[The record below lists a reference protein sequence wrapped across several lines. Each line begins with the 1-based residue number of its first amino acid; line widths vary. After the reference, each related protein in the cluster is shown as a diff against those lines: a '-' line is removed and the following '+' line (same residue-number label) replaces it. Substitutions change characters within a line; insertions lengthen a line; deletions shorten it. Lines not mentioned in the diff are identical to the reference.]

1 MNELHDGLRLYRDQL
16 RDAAARDLDRRAR
29 PSRLALRIAAPT
41 IAVGA
46 VAAGLVL
53 VLSGGPQASS
63 ADAAILHRVAAA
75 LTARSGTI
83 LHEQA
88 IITVTGER
96 PSRYELWQQS
106 DAPYTYRVVKF
117 GHEGSWGPQG
127 YADYD
132 PATNTIVEHA
142 GSAGRTSP
150 DDLAAIL
157 RSLVQSGK
165 ATIDERT
172 TYGGVPAYRL
182 TVRGAEQRFLNC
194 TVYVATSDYHPLE
207 VRTGSETIV
216 FQTYEYLPA
225 SAANLELLDLTAQ
238 HPDAQV
244 VRKDGGSISK

>member
-29 PSRLALRIAAPT
+29 PSRLALRIAVPT
-41 IAVGA
+41 VAVGA
-46 VAAGLVL
+46 AAAALVL

-88 IITVTGER
+88 TVTVDGQA
-96 PSRYELWQQS
+96 SRYELWQQS
-106 DAPYTYRVVKF
+106 DSPYAFRVVKF
-117 GHEGSWGPQG
+117 GHEASWGPDG

-132 PATNTIVEHA
+132 AATNTIVAHA
-142 GSAGRTSP
+142 GSAGRTSA

-182 TVRGAEQRFLNC
+182 TVTGAEQHFLNC
-194 TVYVATSDYHPLE
+194 TVYVAASDYRPLE
-207 VRTGSETIV
+207 LRSDTESVV
-216 FQTYEYLPA
+216 FHTYEYLPA
-225 SAANLELLDLTAQ
+225 SAANLRLLDLAAQ

-244 VRKDGGSISK
+244 VRKDGSSISK